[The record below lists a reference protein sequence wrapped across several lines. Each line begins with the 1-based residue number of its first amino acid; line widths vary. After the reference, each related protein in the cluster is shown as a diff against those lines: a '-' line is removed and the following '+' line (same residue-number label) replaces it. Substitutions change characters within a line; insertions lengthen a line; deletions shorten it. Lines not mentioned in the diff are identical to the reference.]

1 MFVKLNQHP
10 TSWWFCVTITSILSA
25 CILTVLL
32 YPAYAALA
40 SAVCHRDVC
49 VGGCGPCNA
58 AGDGLGEHG
67 WYEFQA
73 DVTGYTHWVEGNL
86 CKGQVNTYHR
96 SHAENK
102 SDNSQRITWEYQ
114 ALFLQPGHVD
124 FNENCTPQGNIPRNE
139 GAFVVPVNDRRT
151 NTFAQSQTYVL
162 GALDVECEYQ
172 VKALTEF
179 TFQTG
184 RSGDIKSTAPNG
196 EFEACP

>member
-40 SAVCHRDVC
+40 SAVCHRNVC

-58 AGDGLGEHG
+58 DGDGLGADG

-73 DVTGYTHWVEGNL
+73 DVTGYSHWVEGNL
-86 CKGQVNTYHR
+86 CKGRVNTYHR
-96 SHAENK
+96 SQAENK
-102 SDNSQRITWEYQ
+102 AANSQRINWGYT
-114 ALFLQPGHVD
+114 ALFLQPGGH
-124 FNENCTPQGNIPRNE
+124 FNQACTPQGFPPISE
-139 GAFVVPVNDRRT
+139 GSFVVPVGQKRT
-151 NTFAQSQTYVL
+151 NTFSQSQTYVL
-162 GALDVECEYQ
+162 GPLDVECEYQ

-196 EFEACP
+196 VFEACP